1 MLWLFKDVKHFQGRG
16 KDQVNGSLAN
26 QLPRFVVERSVI
38 PIPFPHVSCWPACEL
53 YPTSYQANYLMKQLR
68 GPSRAA
74 ETSNFQDTHPLFEPL
89 STGQLPKSHSAK
101 TFIKIFSYVL
111 SSWQCVFVPLLIFL
125 ICLWVVA
132 GLGLSHFYQ
141 PVWNI
146 GVIHFDSDVVL
157 W

>member
-1 MLWLFKDVKHFQGRG
+1 MLWLFKDIKHFQGRG

-101 TFIKIFSYVL
+101 TFIKTFSYTFFLTVRICSSPDFPHLTLGSCWSWSLTFL
-111 SSWQCVFVPLLIFL
+111 SA
-125 ICLWVVA
+125 CLEYW
-132 GLGLSHFYQ
+132 SHSFR
-141 PVWNI
+141 
-146 GVIHFDSDVVL
+146 F
-157 W
+157 

>member
-1 MLWLFKDVKHFQGRG
+1 MLWLFKDIKHFQGRG
-16 KDQVNGSLAN
+16 KDQVSGSLAN

-89 STGQLPKSHSAK
+89 STGQLPKSHPAK
-101 TFIKIFSYVL
+101 TFIITKISL
-111 SSWQCVFVPLLIFL
+111 QKQHQHTELLHPADP
-125 ICLWVVA
+125 CN
-132 GLGLSHFYQ
+132 GQ
-141 PVWNI
+141 PR
-146 GVIHFDSDVVL
+146 S
-157 W
+157 

>member
-101 TFIKIFSYVL
+101 TFIKTFSYTLFLTVRICSSPDFPHLPLGSCWSWSLTFL
-111 SSWQCVFVPLLIFL
+111 SA
-125 ICLWVVA
+125 CLGYW
-132 GLGLSHFYQ
+132 SHSFR
-141 PVWNI
+141 
-146 GVIHFDSDVVL
+146 F
-157 W
+157 